1 MTTSLRTRT
10 RIIFARLKRR
20 AIELFGTSIS
30 HLERRRSTRA
40 TSINESDADDDSD
53 ADDGVTVITV
63 NWNTLPYLKVLVET
77 VRARSP
83 ANTRLIVIDNASKD
97 GTREFLHSQ
106 PDIEAVLLPVNIG
119 HGRALDIGC
128 ARARTSTI
136 ALLDVDAF
144 PISSDWLD
152 RPLAELEVGKVLSG
166 AHFQRNFI
174 HPCFLV
180 FRRELLRHIQVGFS
194 PVGRT
199 SAGRHF
205 GLFMD
210 VGEAFSQAVAVKFG
224 TSSLDKIPITE
235 RFGPGDRQAVFGST
249 VFHNF
254 YSTYGLGRLDAMERF
269 ELAVRRFG
277 LADDTSTSDAAQR
290 TDRDMSS

>member
-1 MTTSLRTRT
+1 MRTSLRTRI
-10 RIIFARLKRR
+10 RIILARLKRR
-20 AIELFGTSIS
+20 LIELFGTSIG

-40 TSINESDADDDSD
+40 TSVNESDAE
-53 ADDGVTVITV
+53 DGVTVITV
-63 NWNTLPYLKVLVET
+63 NWNTLPFLKVLIAT
-77 VRARSP
+77 VSARSP

-97 GTREFLHSQ
+97 GSREFLLSQ
-106 PDIEAVLLPVNIG
+106 PDIETVLLPVNIG

-144 PISSDWLD
+144 PITSDWLD

-174 HPCFLV
+174 HPSFLV
-180 FRRELLRHIQVGFS
+180 FRRDLLRHIQVGFS
-194 PVGRT
+194 PIGRT
-199 SAGRHF
+199 STERHF

-235 RFGPGDRQAVFGST
+235 RFGSGDRQAVFGST

-254 YSTYGLGRLDAMERF
+254 YSTYGPGRHDAVERF

-277 LADDTSTSDAAQR
+277 LSDDTSTSSEAKR
-290 TDRDMSS
+290 TDPDMSS